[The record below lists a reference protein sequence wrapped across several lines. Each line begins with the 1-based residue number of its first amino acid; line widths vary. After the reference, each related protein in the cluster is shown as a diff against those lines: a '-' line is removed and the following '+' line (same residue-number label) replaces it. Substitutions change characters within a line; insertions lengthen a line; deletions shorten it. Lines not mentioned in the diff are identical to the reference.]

1 MAKKWLD
8 NFKEKVSDW
17 YYDGDQF
24 YLRTIVDPFIELGK
38 NITNSG
44 QQVSE
49 YVTPVYSDIKVG
61 ADMLEGGVADL
72 QQGNYLNGVGK
83 MAASVPLSVVS
94 LLAIDGADLP
104 VKAAAKRMNQPLEV
118 YTAKTLGGK
127 VGKGRPAKAKLDG
140 TNKPI
145 TKRDVIEALRTY
157 LNPSKVSKETVKK
170 ANWEATSA
178 AVAKHTDNKAM
189 NKASSK
195 SAGETRMN
203 MTQSRTGHTPVQSV
217 GKQVTQYDA
226 ERLTSGFTWQA
237 SPLGRTRADGV
248 IQQNWKLF
256 LEHAQKLKFD
266 TKSKDS
272 VKELEKIFNNTYQH
286 LFKKHGGSLNYL
298 TLFS

>member
-17 YYDGDQF
+17 YNDSDQF
-24 YLRTIVDPFIELGK
+24 YVRTLIDPVIDLGK
-38 NITNSG
+38 NIGKLGPT
-44 QQVSE
+44 VSE
-49 YVTPVYSDIKVG
+49 YATPVYSDIKVG
-61 ADMLEGGVADL
+61 ADMLEGGVNDL
-72 QQGNYLNGVGK
+72 QQGNYLNGIGK
-83 MAASVPLSVVS
+83 MAASVPLSVIS

-127 VGKGRPAKAKLDG
+127 AGKGRPAKATIAD

-145 TKRDVIEALRTY
+145 TKRDVIEVLRKY
-157 LNPSKVSKETVKK
+157 LNPSKVSEETVKK

-178 AVAKHTDNKAM
+178 AVTKHADNKAM
-189 NKASSK
+189 NKTALK
-195 SAGETRMN
+195 NTGNTRMN
-203 MTQSRTGHTPVQSV
+203 MTANRSGHTPVQSV

-226 ERLTSGFTWQA
+226 ERITSGFTWQE

-248 IQQNWKLF
+248 MQQNWKLF

-272 VKELEKIFNNTYQH
+272 VKELEKIFNTTYKH
-286 LFKKHGGSLNYL
+286 LFKKRGGSLNYL